1 MSLYEIFRR
10 FSLLLVLYVLYVHC
24 GRHDSDFGANNSC
37 LSSLPMYIHSAVLR
51 QSVQHGAP
59 IVFALEG
66 HRDFLEEEN
75 GDRHFLFRCG
85 AYDLSSTARVEPTKM
100 SIWTRKMNPIGVS
113 IDFYLHC
120 NLNGLLK
127 HATTDTDKSGPHG
140 KFYGIA
146 PNAKPWISIFRMQN
160 NSVHEICKVHHS
172 EDLVI
177 PTKQPQ
183 PVAELCTFSHPQY
196 GLREHNLYFPV
207 WLHYQLEVLNI
218 PFVVVYYTEDWG
230 WKDLPAL
237 HQDDRV
243 ISIRFPERKMKDNAH
258 NSLEAASFIDFA
270 NRFRYAFK
278 FAFIHDS
285 DEYLVSIDHGGN
297 SQPEKSSSFRVS
309 ANRLFKEDDKDRS
322 FLVDKIHQ
330 YDRTFPSTTSY
341 LFNTFI
347 ACWNN
352 SQTFDSVFTLPVKT
366 RATPKSLH
374 KMDSLGDGT
383 QLTPHFA
390 ENRAESNHV
399 YEMVGRTIALGGLC
413 IAGFY
418 LFCYWQDHDGKG
430 GLPHWA
436 YPTLFVLIFYFFFHL
451 FFFSVK
457 ERVLVELSKG
467 CPFLVVELLHNSWFV
482 LPATALGAYCLL
494 LRQLTAEKLPF
505 QQYLSIC
512 LLLAFYAFWLWA
524 FLALPK
530 RRTVMHIDQD
540 YVGFLAHVRNSA
552 CHSLSQDPNP
562 KRHHSLPSEGRKSA
576 PDLSGVSRLGRNV
589 KVFIPLGT
597 LAAVK
602 QLNLGKRIGPAITV
616 NESQPLHSVSDWL
629 FLHSEYSSSLYLH
642 SRITHDINN
651 RFITQNLSEAQLCY
665 PHCSDSHGLPAT
677 ESQTLNFEVPT
688 KQQKHFSHCKSITLD
703 FEHRKQQNG
712 DHCRVIVPYFHSIY
726 APSPHPQNKPWQ
738 LQNIIPKDILLCFI
752 GSSWRGNRC
761 DRTIDQLKEFSND
774 FSPGKNN
781 KNHIK
786 HLQEQT
792 PRNFTS
798 LFSTG
803 TIFTRDASEAGV
815 WETERLLI
823 ESWELYSRSY
833 FSWQP
838 GGDSPTRRAFYDS
851 WMFGCIP
858 VISSTSVNEY
868 RSLFNHKL
876 FSGTKSLAAIH
887 SNTSS
892 VSGFRIEEVVVVMS
906 DQEMTDGETILSRLL
921 AMGSEEISQR
931 LERMASLAMYLQWS
945 DSGESDALTTALGS
959 VYNP

>member
-1 MSLYEIFRR
+1 
-10 FSLLLVLYVLYVHC
+10 
-24 GRHDSDFGANNSC
+24 
-37 LSSLPMYIHSAVLR
+37 
-51 QSVQHGAP
+51 
-59 IVFALEG
+59 
-66 HRDFLEEEN
+66 
-75 GDRHFLFRCG
+75 
-85 AYDLSSTARVEPTKM
+85 
-100 SIWTRKMNPIGVS
+100 
-113 IDFYLHC
+113 
-120 NLNGLLK
+120 
-127 HATTDTDKSGPHG
+127 
-140 KFYGIA
+140 
-146 PNAKPWISIFRMQN
+146 MQN
-160 NSVHEICKVHHS
+160 NSVHEICKVQYS
-172 EDLVI
+172 GDLVI

-183 PVAELCTFSHPQY
+183 PIAELCTFSHPQY

-218 PFVVVYYTEDWG
+218 PFVIVYYTEDWG

-243 ISIRFPERKMKDNAH
+243 ISLPFPERKMKDNVH

-278 FAFIHDS
+278 FSFIHDS
-285 DEYLVSIDHGGN
+285 DEYLVSIR
-297 SQPEKSSSFRVS
+297 PEKFSSFRLPT
-309 ANRLFKEDDKDRS
+309 NRLFGEEDDKKHS
-322 FLVDKIHQ
+322 LLVDKIHQ

-374 KMDSLGDGT
+374 KMNSLGDGT

-390 ENRAESNHV
+390 ENQAEYNHV
-399 YEMVGRTIALGGLC
+399 SEMIGRTVGIGGLC
-413 IAGFY
+413 IVGFY
-418 LFCYWQDHDGKG
+418 LLCYWQDHDRNG
-430 GLPHWA
+430 GLPRWA
-436 YPTLFVLIFYFFFHL
+436 YPTLFVLFFFFFFHL
-451 FFFSVK
+451 FFSSVK

-467 CPFLVVELLHNSWFV
+467 CPFLAVELLHNSWFL

-494 LRQLTAEKLPF
+494 LRQVAAEKLPF

-512 LLLAFYAFWLWA
+512 VLLAFYAFWLWA
-524 FLALPK
+524 FLSLPK
-530 RRTVMHIDQD
+530 RRTVMHIDQE

-552 CHSLSQDPNP
+552 CQSLSQDPNP

-576 PDLSGVSRLGRNV
+576 PDLSGVSRLGRNL
-589 KVFIPLGT
+589 KVFIPFGT
-597 LAAVK
+597 MTAIK

-616 NESQPLHSVSDWL
+616 NESQPLHLVSDWL
-629 FLHSEYSSSLYLH
+629 FIHSEYSSSLYLH
-642 SRITHDINN
+642 SRITHDTNN
-651 RFITQNLSEAQLCY
+651 HFVTQNLSEAQLCY
-665 PHCSDSHGLPAT
+665 PRCADAHGLPTT
-677 ESQTLNFEVPT
+677 ESQTLKFEVPT
-688 KQQKHFSHCKSITLD
+688 KQQNHFSHCRSITLD

-726 APSPHPQNKPWQ
+726 APSAHPQYQPWQ
-738 LQNIIPKDILLCFI
+738 LQNSIPKDNLLCFI
-752 GSSWRGNRC
+752 GRRG
-761 DRTIDQLKEFSND
+761 RTIDQLKEFSSD
-774 FSPGKNN
+774 FSAGKNN
-781 KNHIK
+781 KKKDHNNHQPP
-786 HLQEQT
+786 LSP

-798 LFSTG
+798 LFSTN
-803 TIFTRDASEAGV
+803 TDFSQHASETGV
-815 WETERLLI
+815 WETERFFI
-823 ESWELYSRSY
+823 KSWELYSRSY

-838 GGDSPTRRAFYDS
+838 GGDSPTRRSFYDS

-858 VISSTSVNEY
+858 VISSTSANEY

-887 SNTSS
+887 SNTST
-892 VSGFRIEEVVVVMS
+892 VSGFRLEEVVVVMT

-921 AMGSEEISQR
+921 TMSSEEIHQR

-945 DSGESDALTTALGS
+945 ESGESDALTTALGS